1 MGKKTLPLGACKLKP
16 TSLFGQIAATL
27 LGFAGIFFV
36 IVYVSTLYYS
46 NRDMERQMVQSNTEI
61 LEQTN
66 GTINQ
71 TLDNLSLMLNNTLMG
86 PDVIRLA
93 ISPSLR
99 EFENMKSITNALTNA
114 ANSSTLI
121 DSAFL
126 YSTRSD
132 LGLSS
137 DYKLSN
143 YQDYAYAAV
152 LARFQTRKN
161 KLVPYDAHGTSTYFY
176 TENNDIYL
184 IQGFSNAKYEK
195 CSCYILFHLN
205 SARFYQMINYT
216 GDESLIFYNANGFRM
231 FMDSNTAV
239 QDPDL
244 LLKLV
249 TKQKTSAGHFL
260 FDRPKGLTSHVIYSA
275 NDLTGWTCVYVT
287 KPTATLLVR
296 YLYSDQ
302 LLVIACISIFTL
314 CLVAGLWSA
323 KRISRPISSLVQKL
337 RAETATEP
345 TPAARSEWEYLEL
358 TYSHLLSQKEEL
370 EQYLPLASDA
380 IHERL
385 FRDLLRREELPCEAI
400 KQQLKLIHSPFDF
413 DMAYVVLLV
422 AIEPAGESQ
431 DDSLARELASL
442 GLKAKINNVT
452 GDLKT
457 CSRLLNSFSMLTVVC
472 GFADGPE
479 SEAACC
485 TLTQALLSISLDGAT
500 PVWGVGSLVS
510 GMMLLADSMDDAKNN
525 LEFNQYHRNL
535 PVMGFPDEGLYTVY
549 IGEIRNLLT
558 NMQREDIA
566 KLSADV
572 QKLLKNIGETIPDR
586 AMVRHLYQLLI
597 DLLLERLRRLDLD
610 CGGLDIALMN
620 VPDSDLCTVALE
632 TCADM
637 MERLDH
643 YFYSGQHLYIH
654 RVKEYVHTRYTDPN
668 LSLESAADF
677 VGISSTYLSRVFKT
691 IEQQNFNTYLNNCR
705 VENVKKLLISTDMPA
720 QEIGYLA
727 GFCSIATFFRVFKK
741 HTNMTPTQFRQNM
754 NGEEDTL

>member
-1 MGKKTLPLGACKLKP
+1 MVKKTLPLRTSKFKP
-16 TSLFGQIAATL
+16 NSLFGQIAITL
-27 LGFAGIFFV
+27 LGFAGIFFA
-36 IVYVSTLYYS
+36 IVYVATLYYS

-61 LEQTN
+61 LEQTS

-71 TLDNLSLMLNNTLMG
+71 MLDNLSLMLNNTLMG

-99 EFENMKSITNALTNA
+99 EFENIKAITKALTNA

-152 LARFQTRKN
+152 LARFQTRKD

-176 TENNDIYL
+176 TENDDIYL

-205 SARFYQMINYT
+205 SDRFYQLINYT

-231 FMDSNTAV
+231 FMDANTEAE
-239 QDPDL
+239 DTDSL
-244 LLKLV
+244 LELV
-249 TKQKTSAGHFL
+249 AKQKSSAGHFL
-260 FDRPKGLTSHVIYSA
+260 FDRPNGLTSHVIYRV
-275 NDLTGWTCVYVT
+275 NNLTGWTCIYVT

-302 LLVIACISIFTL
+302 LLIIARISIFIL
-314 CLVAGLWSA
+314 CLAAGIWSA
-323 KRISRPISSLVQKL
+323 KRISWPISSLVQRL
-337 RAETATEP
+337 RAATVTEP
-345 TPAARSEWEYLEL
+345 TLTTRSEWEYLEL

-370 EQYLPLASDA
+370 EHYLPLASDA

-385 FRDLLRREELPCEAI
+385 FKDLLRREELPCEAI
-400 KQQLKLIHSPFDF
+400 KQQLKLIHSPFTV

-422 AIEPAGESQ
+422 VIEPTSNSK

-442 GLKAKINNVT
+442 SLKDKINHVT
-452 GDLKT
+452 SELKI
-457 CSRLLNSFSMLTVVC
+457 CSHLLNSFSVLTVVC

-479 SEAACC
+479 SEAVCC
-485 TLTQALLSISLDGAT
+485 TLTQALLNISLDGAT
-500 PVWGVGSLVS
+500 PIWGVGSLVS
-510 GMMLLADSMDDAKNN
+510 GIITLADSMDDAKNN

-535 PVMGFPDEGLYTVY
+535 PIIGFPDEGLYTVY
-549 IGEIRNLLT
+549 IGEMRKLLT
-558 NMQREDIA
+558 NMQRDDIA

-572 QKLLKNIGETIPDR
+572 DKLLTNIGETFPDR

-597 DLLLERLRRLDLD
+597 DLLLERLKSLDLD
-610 CGGLDIALMN
+610 SSGLDITLMN
-620 VPDSDLCTVALE
+620 VPDSDLCAVALGS
-632 TCADM
+632 CADM
-637 MERLDH
+637 LKRLNN
-643 YFYSGQHLYIH
+643 YFYSGQNLYIH

-668 LSLESAADF
+668 LSLESTADF
-677 VGISSTYLSRVFKT
+677 VGISSAYLSRIFKT
-691 IEQQNFNTYLNNCR
+691 IEQQNFNTYLNDCR
-705 VENVKKLLISTDMPA
+705 IERVKKLLISTDMPA
-720 QEIGYLA
+720 QEVGYLA

-754 NGEEDTL
+754 NGEEVTL